1 MKNATLYTREGCP
14 LCDKAMALLIELQ
27 EEISFHVETV
37 NIYEEEKL
45 LEEYHL
51 MIPVLH
57 IDGKM
62 AGYGLL
68 EKEFIRKRLHKKE

>member
-1 MKNATLYTREGCP
+1 MKSAVLYTREGCP

-27 EEISFHVETV
+27 EEMPFHVETV
-37 NIYEEEKL
+37 NIYDDERL
-45 LEEYHL
+45 LEEYQL

-62 AGYGLL
+62 AGYGIL
-68 EKEFIRKRLHKKE
+68 EKDLIRKRLHKKE